1 LHRHRIEAPFQRI
14 GHGTQQRADRP
25 HPHGRRGLSGRLKH
39 ASGLRRTAARR
50 QAHKIRVSWV
60 KNFAQNFSELM
71 HGPIGGAWR
80 RMPGSCTQT
89 YPQFLWADSD

>member
-1 LHRHRIEAPFQRI
+1 
-14 GHGTQQRADRP
+14 
-25 HPHGRRGLSGRLKH
+25 
-39 ASGLRRTAARR
+39 LRRTAGQAR
-50 QAHKIRVSWV
+50 KVCVSWV

-71 HGPIGGAWR
+71 HGPIDGAWR

>member
-1 LHRHRIEAPFQRI
+1 
-14 GHGTQQRADRP
+14 
-25 HPHGRRGLSGRLKH
+25 
-39 ASGLRRTAARR
+39 LRRTAR
-50 QAHKIRVSWV
+50 QAHKVCVSWV
-60 KNFAQNFSELM
+60 KKFAQNFSELM